1 MALSPIVYCKADAA
15 HLCLSCDAKV
25 HSANAL
31 SYRHPRTLVCEL
43 CRFQPVLVRCL
54 DHRMFMCQG
63 CDTGH
68 HVSFQHRTRVVSCYV
83 GCPSAKELAALWG
96 FDLNELEGI
105 GEDGSVSFSLTA
117 DSGAVELS
125 VLRDDN
131 WQGNRFLIMQ
141 QILDLERL
149 QLSDGIDNSCL
160 VYDRE
165 RKGGSPFRHDSIWK
179 AHKAISNHMDHSDGN
194 LDFQHVGSPLDEK
207 ADEHLSSPFSQLDH
221 LTSTGNPLHG
231 DSFWQF
237 RSPAHNNEIWLQNMQ
252 DLGVC
257 DEIRS
262 FDDLKIPDVD
272 LTFRNFEE
280 LFGTDHEN
288 SRPLVDDKTMACSFA
303 DKNLLFNKL
312 ERGCA
317 STIED
322 ISRPYPVCL
331 LQQSNDFDKEINPS
345 DQVHQLQTNNNRPRP
360 TRLSYSASSFSV
372 SRITG
377 ESSGSEYKDDGLS
390 PAFPRQLPPHS
401 SYDSENTKLDSK
413 ENVIMRHK
421 EKKVLRHEKQAQST
435 FPRSKSDVKKHGKH
449 HILKAEGREHDSANA
464 TRSF

>member
-1 MALSPIVYCKADAA
+1 MEKRCEFCMALSPIVYCKADAA

-43 CRFQPVLVRCL
+43 CRYQPVLVRCF

-96 FDLNELEGI
+96 FDLNELESI
-105 GEDGSVSFSLTA
+105 GEDGPVSFSLTA
-117 DSGAVELS
+117 DTGAVD
-125 VLRDDN
+125 LRDHN
-131 WQGNRFLIMQ
+131 RQGNRFLIMQ

-149 QLSDGIDNSCL
+149 QLSDGIDSSCL
-160 VYDRE
+160 VHDRE

-179 AHKAISNHMDHSDGN
+179 GHKAISGDHMDHSDGN
-194 LDFQHVGSPLDEK
+194 LDFQQVGSPLEETTN
-207 ADEHLSSPFSQLDH
+207 EHLSLPFSQLDH
-221 LTSTGNPLHG
+221 LTSAGNPLHG

-257 DEIRS
+257 DEVRCY
-262 FDDLKIPDVD
+262 DDVKIPDVD

-280 LFGTDHEN
+280 LFGTEHEN
-288 SRPLVDDKTMACSFA
+288 SRPLVDDKTTACSFA
-303 DKNLLFNKL
+303 DKNPLCNKL
-312 ERGCA
+312 DRVCA
-317 STIED
+317 SIIE
-322 ISRPYPVCL
+322 
-331 LQQSNDFDKEINPS
+331 QSNDFDKEINPS
-345 DQVHQLQTNNNRPRP
+345 DQVHELLQTNNNHPRP
-360 TRLSYSASSFSV
+360 IRPSYSASSFSV

-377 ESSGSEYKDDGLS
+377 ESSSSEYKDDGLY
-390 PAFPRQLPPHS
+390 PTFPRQLPPHG
-401 SYDSENTKLDSK
+401 SYDSENTKLDGK

-435 FPRSKSDVKKHGKH
+435 FPRSKSDIKKQGNHQV
-449 HILKAEGREHDSANA
+449 LKAEGHDHDCANA